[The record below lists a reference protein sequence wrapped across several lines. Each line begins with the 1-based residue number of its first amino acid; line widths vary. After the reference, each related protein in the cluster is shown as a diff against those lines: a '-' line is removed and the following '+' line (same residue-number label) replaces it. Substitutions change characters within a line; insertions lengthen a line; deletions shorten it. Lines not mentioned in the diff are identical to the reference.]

1 MYNKDTIKERRKEM
15 VKVVM
20 TKTSEDYWY
29 RIKTIQNL
37 EELMIILKNE
47 RRLVLQ
53 KNWRYKDDPKEIV
66 DRWDGMT
73 LEDAKEVSECEF
85 EVEIY
90 DDYRE

>member
-1 MYNKDTIKERRKEM
+1 MI
-15 VKVVM
+15 KVVM

-53 KNWRYKDDPKEIV
+53 KNWRYKDDPKKLA

-73 LEDAKEVSECEF
+73 LEDAKEVSECKF
-85 EVEIY
+85 ELEIY
-90 DDYRE
+90 DGYRE

>member
-1 MYNKDTIKERRKEM
+1 M

-53 KNWRYKDDPKEIV
+53 KNWRYKDDPKKLA

-73 LEDAKEVSECEF
+73 LEDAKEVSECKF
-85 EVEIY
+85 ELEIY

>member
-1 MYNKDTIKERRKEM
+1 M

-37 EELMIILKNE
+37 EELMIILENE

-53 KNWRYKDDPKEIV
+53 KNWRYKDDPKKLA

-73 LEDAKEVSECEF
+73 LEDAKEVSECKF
-85 EVEIY
+85 ELEIY

>member
-1 MYNKDTIKERRKEM
+1 MI
-15 VKVVM
+15 KVVM

-37 EELMIILKNE
+37 EELITILKNE

-53 KNWRYKDDPKEIV
+53 TNWNYKSDPKKLA

-85 EVEIY
+85 IVEIY
-90 DDYRE
+90 DSYRE

>member
-1 MYNKDTIKERRKEM
+1 MI
-15 VKVVM
+15 KVVM

>member
-1 MYNKDTIKERRKEM
+1 MI
-15 VKVVM
+15 KVVM

-37 EELMIILKNE
+37 EELITILKNE

-53 KNWRYKDDPKEIV
+53 KNWNYKDDPKKIA
-66 DRWDGMT
+66 DHWDGMT

-85 EVEIY
+85 ELEIY
-90 DDYRE
+90 DGYRE

>member
-1 MYNKDTIKERRKEM
+1 M